1 MSSSSKYKIQ
11 DLLYNVWKNMGIQIW
26 NLVKP
31 RVYKEMINERILVGV
46 LSQYDQALT
55 FIY

>member
-26 NLVKP
+26 NLVKL